1 MMQERVFVGMSGG
14 VDSSVTAALL
24 KRQGFAVT
32 GIMMKLWSMPG
43 EETSNRCCT
52 PDSML
57 LAKHVAD
64 ALSIPFITLDVQEI
78 FRDTVVEDFIHSY
91 LDGSTPNPC
100 ILCNRI
106 IRWGYLLDYIIDNGA
121 DYLATGHYAR
131 LRTDEHGKIQ
141 LMRAVDDTK
150 DQSYVLHQ
158 LNQVQLTKTLFPLG
172 EFKKTEVRQLA
183 NEFGLSIADQADSQD
198 LCFLGDHNYRDFL
211 IRFAPQSIQPGPIM
225 TTSQEI
231 IGEHQGLAFY
241 TIGQRKGIGVSSAY
255 PLYVIQKDMHKN
267 VLIVGSKE
275 ELGRKELETEKFNW
289 ISGMIPEKPFQAQVK
304 IRYKSELTDAILEPI
319 PGERVKIQFE
329 KALRDITPGQSA
341 VIYDGD
347 ICLGGGKII

>member
-24 KRQGFAVT
+24 KQQGFSVT
-32 GIMMKLWSMPG
+32 GIMMKLWSMSG
-43 EETSNRCCT
+43 SDAVNRYCT
-52 PDSML
+52 PDSLMI
-57 LAKHVAD
+57 ARQVAD
-64 ALSIPFITLDVQEI
+64 ELVIPFMTIDAQEI
-78 FRDTVVEDFIHSY
+78 FRDTVVEDFIHGY

-100 ILCNRI
+100 TLCNRA
-106 IRWGYLLDYIIDNGA
+106 IRWGYLLDYVIANGA

-131 LRTDEHGKIQ
+131 LHKDEHGKIQ
-141 LMRAVDDTK
+141 LMRAVDDSK

-158 LNQVQLTKTLFPLG
+158 LNQDQLAKTIFPLG
-172 EFKKTEVRQLA
+172 DYRKIEVRQLA
-183 NEFGLSIADQADSQD
+183 NEFGLSIADQGDSQD
-198 LCFLGDHNYRDFL
+198 LCFIGEHNYRDFL
-211 IRFAPQSIQPGPIM
+211 MQYAPRSIQPGPIM
-225 TTSQEI
+225 TTSKEI

-241 TIGQRKGIGVSSAY
+241 TIGQRKGIRISSPY
-255 PLYVIQKDMHKN
+255 PLYVIQKDMQKN
-267 VLIVGSKE
+267 VLIVGGKD
-275 ELGRKELETEKFNW
+275 ELGRNELETEKFNW

-304 IRYKSELTDAILEPI
+304 IRYKSKLTDAIVEPI

-329 KALRDITPGQSA
+329 KALIDITPGQSA